1 MLDEALTTLEG
12 AIATTQ
18 SALRSRVQQQQL
30 DGHRGGKSDDGE
42 DTTSTT
48 TALGLGGENIVE
60 LHECMA
66 PLHYLYGTTL
76 LYVVEES
83 DVMMADNNDGGGGND
98 GHDETRQQQDDVDD
112 DGEEDDDD
120 EEDDDEKL
128 GENDVNNDE
137 DKGKSSSSS
146 DIKITVTDPAA
157 DLEIAWENLDLA
169 RSIISRLVD
178 INNCEEENDNST
190 TTTVSNG
197 GGGKTIVY
205 KSSDSSSI
213 NSNNNNNDSPPQQLP
228 LTLEQRNEL
237 LLDLAQVH
245 VRLGDLQRQDD
256 KSDSCIAD
264 YERALRLRK
273 RVLGVFDKKVADCHF
288 SLGQAYAEAPTRA
301 KEREGRVDAFVED
314 LGGGGGGGDGVGQ
327 VEDEGAAAAGNAA
340 GMTNERKAEYR
351 RLSLEHYLACGHS
364 FAGILATICDAEY
377 PFRESS
383 TMDIL
388 SYKFGPVLHAVARE
402 ESKSMSTTDYTS
414 TMSKLRQFVS
424 TLVLPSSHLSSSNTP
439 IVIEF
444 NNIKEILDEIQEAMD
459 SAEETESGLR
469 SLSKMKANAKSG
481 GTDKVGGSS
490 SDGAVTTIGFGS
502 TNLNLSTSAFGSTT
516 NGCGGTTATK
526 TMMTTNGIATAAP
539 PTMMIVKKKKKNLV
553 APHAVSTT
561 TKDGSIISGE
571 GEDESSSKRHRTN

>member
-1 MLDEALTTLEG
+1 MEG
-12 AIATTQ
+12 
-18 SALRSRVQQQQL
+18 L
-30 DGHRGGKSDDGE
+30 
-42 DTTSTT
+42 
-48 TALGLGGENIVE
+48 
-60 LHECMA
+60 
-66 PLHYLYGTTL
+66 
-76 LYVVEES
+76 
-83 DVMMADNNDGGGGND
+83 
-98 GHDETRQQQDDVDD
+98 
-112 DGEEDDDD
+112 
-120 EEDDDEKL
+120 
-128 GENDVNNDE
+128 
-137 DKGKSSSSS
+137 
-146 DIKITVTDPAA
+146 
-157 DLEIAWENLDLA
+157 
-169 RSIISRLVD
+169 
-178 INNCEEENDNST
+178 
-190 TTTVSNG
+190 
-197 GGGKTIVY
+197 
-205 KSSDSSSI
+205 
-213 NSNNNNNDSPPQQLP
+213 
-228 LTLEQRNEL
+228 
-237 LLDLAQVH
+237 
-245 VRLGDLQRQDD
+245 
-256 KSDSCIAD
+256 
-264 YERALRLRK
+264 
-273 RVLGVFDKKVADCHF
+273 
-288 SLGQAYAEAPTRA
+288 
-301 KEREGRVDAFVED
+301 
-314 LGGGGGGGDGVGQ
+314 GGGGGGDGVGQ
-327 VEDEGAAAAGNAA
+327 VEDEGSAAAAGNAA

-388 SYKFGPVLHAVARE
+388 SYKLGPALHAVAIE
-402 ESKSMSTTDYTS
+402 ESKSMTTTDYTS

-439 IVIEF
+439 SVIEF

-526 TMMTTNGIATAAP
+526 TMMTTTNGIATAAP

-553 APHAVSTT
+553 TPHAVSTT

>member
-1 MLDEALTTLEG
+1 ME
-12 AIATTQ
+12 
-18 SALRSRVQQQQL
+18 QQRR
-30 DGHRGGKSDDGE
+30 DRRGKSDGGE
-42 DTTSTT
+42 DATTST
-48 TALGLGGENIVE
+48 TALGLGGENNIVE

-83 DVMMADNNDGGGGND
+83 DVMMADNDGGGGND
-98 GHDETRQQQDDVDD
+98 GHDETRQQQDDEDD
-112 DGEEDDDD
+112 DGEEEDDDDDD
-120 EEDDDEKL
+120 EEKH
-128 GENDVNNDE
+128 GENDVDNDE
-137 DKGKSSSSS
+137 DKGKSSSG
-146 DIKITVTDPAA
+146 DIKITVTDPAV

-178 INNCEEENDNST
+178 INNCEEENDNGT
-190 TTTVSNG
+190 ATTTVSNG

-205 KSSDSSSI
+205 KSSDGSISSS
-213 NSNNNNNDSPPQQLP
+213 SSSSSNNNDSPPQQSP
-228 LTLEQRNEL
+228 LTLERRNEL

-264 YERALRLRK
+264 YERALHLRK
-273 RVLGVFDKKVADCHF
+273 RVLGAFDKKVADCHF

-301 KEREGRVDAFVED
+301 KEREGRVDAFVEG
-314 LGGGGGGGDGVGQ
+314 LGGGGGGDGVGQ
-327 VEDEGAAAAGNAA
+327 VEDEGSAAAAGNAA

-364 FAGILATICDAEY
+364 FAGILAAICDAEY

-388 SYKFGPVLHAVARE
+388 SYKFGPVLHAVAIE

-439 IVIEF
+439 SVIEF

-526 TMMTTNGIATAAP
+526 TMMTTTNGIATAAP

-553 APHAVSTT
+553 TPHAVSTT